1 MVSLRSLKRFF
12 EKPVEKEPEVVKEV
26 PVVELE
32 EGTPSHTIEPVYIKS
47 LELKSPVEVQ
57 DVISEVQSGNIM
69 VVDLSPL
76 LGQDPAQVR
85 HAIDQLRGASSK
97 IGGEIGKLTDSKIIM
112 TPKFIKIKFKKS
124 D

>member
-1 MVSLRSLKRFF
+1 MVGLRSLKRFF
-12 EKPVEKEPEVVKEV
+12 EKPAEKEPEEVKEV

-32 EGTPSHTIEPVYIKS
+32 ESMPSPTPEPVYIKS
-47 LELKSPVEVQ
+47 LELKNQVEVQ

-69 VVDLSPL
+69 IVDLAPL
-76 LGQDPAQVR
+76 LSQDPAQVKQ
-85 HAIDQLRGASSK
+85 AIDQLKGASSR